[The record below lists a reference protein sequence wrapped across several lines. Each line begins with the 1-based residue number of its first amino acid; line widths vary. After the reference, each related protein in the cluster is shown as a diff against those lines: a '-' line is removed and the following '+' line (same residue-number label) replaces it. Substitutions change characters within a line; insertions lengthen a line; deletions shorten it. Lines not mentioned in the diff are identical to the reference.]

1 MNPAT
6 VFSLKAKTYDR
17 YRWDYAPE
25 AIQAMK
31 NITQLSQKTSLAD
44 LGAGTGILTIH
55 FVDVA
60 GHVYAIEPN
69 PEMRAVLA
77 HKLAPW
83 QNVTVLDSYAEQT
96 DLPDGHIDLITIAQ
110 AIHWF
115 EPDAAKA
122 EIQRILKPNGWL
134 AVLKNIR
141 TNEHL
146 TRETESL
153 MTEAYGADFSA
164 VRARPKEKPLSF
176 YFGHENFQRLTYH
189 FAIKQDWNEFLG
201 AIVSASFMPDHN
213 HPMYPSL
220 ERDARQVFER
230 HSQGNLLTVTG
241 ATQLFIGQLAR

>member
-1 MNPAT
+1 MNPTT

-55 FVDVA
+55 FVDVV

-77 HKLAPW
+77 HKLTPR

-115 EPDAAKA
+115 EPYAAKA

-134 AVLKNIR
+134 YSKISVPTNI
-141 TNEHL
+141 
-146 TRETESL
+146 
-153 MTEAYGADFSA
+153 
-164 VRARPKEKPLSF
+164 
-176 YFGHENFQRLTYH
+176 
-189 FAIKQDWNEFLG
+189 
-201 AIVSASFMPDHN
+201 
-213 HPMYPSL
+213 
-220 ERDARQVFER
+220 
-230 HSQGNLLTVTG
+230 
-241 ATQLFIGQLAR
+241 